1 MSKATPKNNSLGKF
15 YRRTI
20 VTIILLVVVHYVL
33 LRWMDGSNAFGVLT
47 ASGKNTP
54 LLTTLGA
61 MTLIGLRMYLYLIV
75 PGMAMARVGSA
86 TLRWYADQQLEPHAT
101 KKPATPAQST
111 AKTWVMPWRRAKVE
125 A

>member
-1 MSKATPKNNSLGKF
+1 MSKATSKNSSLGKS

-20 VTIILLVVVHYVL
+20 LAIILLVVVHYVL

-47 ASGKNTP
+47 ASGNNTP

-61 MTLIGLRMYLYLIV
+61 MSLIGLRMYLYLIV

-101 KKPATPAQST
+101 KDPAKPSQST
-111 AKTWVMPWRRAKVE
+111 AKTWVMPWGRVKSQA
-125 A
+125 